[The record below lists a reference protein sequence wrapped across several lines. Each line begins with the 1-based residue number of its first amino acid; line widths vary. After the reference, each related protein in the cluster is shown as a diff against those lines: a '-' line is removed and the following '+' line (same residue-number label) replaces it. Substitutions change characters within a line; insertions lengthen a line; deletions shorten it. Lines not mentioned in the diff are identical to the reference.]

1 MIIGIGIDLVKSE
14 RIRKAVQKWNRRFL
28 DRIFTAQEQTQA
40 FAHRYPYL
48 QLAGRFAVKE
58 ALLKA
63 LGTGWQSGIRWN
75 EITTINETDKGSSQK
90 KTGRPRVITTGR
102 IKALM
107 FERGVRKIHV
117 SISHDTDTSIA
128 QVILIGQ
135 GGHLTD
141 IPATNTPATETP
153 D

>member
-28 DRIFTAQEQTQA
+28 DRIFTTQEQTQA

-63 LGTGWQSGIRWN
+63 LGTGWQNGIRWN
-75 EITTINETDKGSSQK
+75 EISTLNETDKGSSPK
-90 KTGRPRVITTGR
+90 RTGRPRIRTTGR

-107 FERGVRKIHV
+107 IERGVSKIHV

-135 GGHLTD
+135 DGHLTG
-141 IPATNTPATETP
+141 TPTTETP